1 MKKLLALLMAG
12 GLSTLL
18 IAQTGSEEREGA
30 GGIIFGPAFSFALGA
45 PQGWI
50 FDTELAPAI
59 GARAAI
65 YPKGE
70 DLTTTQVLI
79 HANAFPLENMTLSQW
94 IEGDIA
100 QLKQEFPGI
109 KVKAL
114 PSLQTADSLTAMV
127 REFDPSRS
135 SYELI
140 ERIAYIRIDDHVAV
154 VSLSARNRKAY
165 DGSIDAFTYV
175 VEGFSNFQEKI
186 RQQKD

>member
-1 MKKLLALLMAG
+1 M
-12 GLSTLL
+12 
-18 IAQTGSEEREGA
+18 IAQNQPLEREGT
-30 GGIIFGPAFSFALGA
+30 GGIIFGPGFAFALGA
-45 PQGWI
+45 PQGWV
-50 FDTELAPAI
+50 FDTKNAPSI
-59 GARAAI
+59 GSRAVI
-65 YPKGE
+65 YPK
-70 DLTTTQVLI
+70 DCNLSTTEVLI

-114 PSLQTADSLTAMV
+114 PSLLTADSLTAMV

-154 VSLSARNRKAY
+154 VSLSARNREAY